1 MLLVVRVPAWAVMV
15 EYIDQY
21 RHVHGVEPICGA
33 LKDTSAAITP
43 STYYAAKAR
52 VPFARAVRD
61 AVTVAKITKV
71 HQDNL
76 RGVRG
81 REGPRPAAQ
90 GWATGGQVHRGT
102 PHAGQWDPWD
112 QPGQEPAHHDP
123 CTWRA
128 APPGPGGAGV
138 HRAGTKLLW
147 VADIERHEALL
158 NRAVMKGHRL
168 RLVTASR
175 KKLRAA

>member
-15 EYIDQY
+15 EHIDQY
-21 RHVHGVEPICGA
+21 RHVHWVEPICGA

-76 RGVRG
+76 
-81 REGPRPAAQ
+81 E
-90 GWATGGQVHRGT
+90 
-102 PHAGQWDPWD
+102 
-112 QPGQEPAHHDP
+112 
-123 CTWRA
+123 CM
-128 APPGPGGAGV
+128 GPGRSTPSCAGMGNRWPGAPWN
-138 HRAGTKLLW
+138 A
-147 VADIERHEALL
+147 
-158 NRAVMKGHRL
+158 
-168 RLVTASR
+168 
-175 KKLRAA
+175 